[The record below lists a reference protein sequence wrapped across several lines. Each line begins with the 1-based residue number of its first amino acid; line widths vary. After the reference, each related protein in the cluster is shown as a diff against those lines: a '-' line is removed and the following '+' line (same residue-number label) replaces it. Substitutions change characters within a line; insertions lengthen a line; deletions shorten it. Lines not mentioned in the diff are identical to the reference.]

1 MTEEKTVKTPQ
12 KTHQKAGA
20 VIYKIIL
27 GKMKSFIEIESAK
40 TAKKQNL
47 IAKTYKK
54 VPKE

>member
-27 GKMKSFIEIESAK
+27 GKMKSSIEIESAK
-40 TAKKQNL
+40 TAKKQS
-47 IAKTYKK
+47 
-54 VPKE
+54 